1 MSTSTVKSFFL
12 NFYFNFYS
20 WGSIFVGSQFFPDRG
35 DVILLVESWDNFNRF
50 KTNACGNENSS
61 ARVIHESQE
70 HWFPTNDDS
79 SVFKYST
86 IARSRRSSTK
96 ISFVDSITTKKK
108 SKLFIFFLNA
118 AVYVLGMNFHGKFHS
133 IPKMFHRVPI

>member
-1 MSTSTVKSFFL
+1 M
-12 NFYFNFYS
+12 
-20 WGSIFVGSQFFPDRG
+20 GSQFFPDRG
-35 DVILLVESWDNFNRF
+35 DVILLVESWDNFDRF
-50 KTNACGNENSS
+50 KTNACGNENSL

-96 ISFVDSITTKKK
+96 ISFVDSITTKKNQNF
-108 SKLFIFFLNA
+108 SFF
-118 AVYVLGMNFHGKFHS
+118 FS
-133 IPKMFHRVPI
+133 

>member
-1 MSTSTVKSFFL
+1 M
-12 NFYFNFYS
+12 
-20 WGSIFVGSQFFPDRG
+20 GSQFFPDRG
-35 DVILLVESWDNFNRF
+35 DVILLVESWDNFDRF
-50 KTNACGNENSS
+50 KTNACGNENSL

-96 ISFVDSITTKKK
+96 ISFVDSITTKKNQNF
-108 SKLFIFFLNA
+108 SIFFLNA

-133 IPKMFHRVPI
+133 IPKVFHRVPI